1 MAGREDRLLDDEGGH
16 LIATIFK
23 GSGSLDNLVPMNGNL
38 NKGEWKKI
46 ENMWRKQLEKGKLV
60 EVKIKPVY
68 KGESQRP
75 VSFDIEYKIGKG
87 KWQYKE
93 FQNKPGG

>member
-1 MAGREDRLLDDEGGH
+1 
-16 LIATIFK
+16 
-23 GSGSLDNLVPMNGNL
+23 
-38 NKGEWKKI
+38 
-46 ENMWRKQLEKGKLV
+46 MWRKQLEKGKLV